1 MAISYTW
8 IVNAVKHAN
17 SHGLQQVAEF
27 ADLSFR
33 ATETVGVTT
42 YVAAERLIVELSD
55 PDPENFA
62 ELSSLT
68 AETVL
73 SWCQPTIDAI
83 DESEVEAKKARLA
96 FVIEEK
102 KRGEEELTSSTPWEP
117 EPTD

>member
-8 IVNAVKHAN
+8 VVNAVKHAN
-17 SHGLQQVAEF
+17 SHGLQQVVEL

-42 YVAAERLIVELSD
+42 YVAGERLIVELPD
-55 PDPENFA
+55 PDSENFA
-62 ELSSLT
+62 ELSSIT

-73 SWCQPTIDAI
+73 SWCQPTIDSIA
-83 DESEVEAKKARLA
+83 EEEVEAKKARLA
-96 FVIEEK
+96 YIIEQK
-102 KRGEEELTSSTPWEP
+102 KAGVTEQVTSTPWEP